1 LDRNGPLRSTY
12 LLQATQDP
20 NAWDAR
26 DERSMDRQPTR
37 TESLAPLSDKVSS
50 NPIESD
56 LSLNLSR
63 GTCGFAP
70 GREEMHR
77 SPNSPGSLDRSVQ
90 PNSIGYQQG
99 SDAHSIA
106 EAESEG
112 YRLME
117 QIESYF
123 AKVALETTGGDW
135 VDSDLIEGDAQPS
148 E

>member
-1 LDRNGPLRSTY
+1 
-12 LLQATQDP
+12 
-20 NAWDAR
+20 
-26 DERSMDRQPTR
+26 
-37 TESLAPLSDKVSS
+37 
-50 NPIESD
+50 
-56 LSLNLSR
+56 
-63 GTCGFAP
+63 
-70 GREEMHR
+70 MHR